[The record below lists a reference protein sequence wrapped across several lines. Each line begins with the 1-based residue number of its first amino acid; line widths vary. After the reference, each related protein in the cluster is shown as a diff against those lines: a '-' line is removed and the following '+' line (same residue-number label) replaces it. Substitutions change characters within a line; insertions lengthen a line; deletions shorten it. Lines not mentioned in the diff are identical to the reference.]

1 MTNNSKETLLKAR
14 VEVTK
19 AIGTATDNC
28 KPYSRDRSARVLM
41 VALQLARRIGING
54 RQMQAVEL
62 GSMLHDVGILA
73 IPAGILTKS
82 GPLSDDEWRIVR
94 AHPLVGS
101 KIVREIGFA
110 RTVAPIVLHHHERY
124 DGQGY
129 PSGLKGHSIPLP
141 ARIIAI
147 ADAYCAMTSPQAYRE
162 ALPLDHARAEIIR
175 NASTQFDPEVV
186 RVFLETEILTETPL
200 PQHDLQHPATK
211 GHAPPAVR
219 PNASGYVPKW
229 VSRDSLVAAVKLAEM
244 RGSSPVEVKLL
255 TELLR
260 DLGGNGNAPAG
271 STAGTLTSLSPRERQ
286 VLRMLADGL
295 RNKEIAIQIC
305 CSLGTVKN
313 TVQHII
319 EKLGVSDRTQAAVVA
334 VREGLQPN

>member
-1 MTNNSKETLLKAR
+1 MTNDAKEMLLKVR
-14 VEVTK
+14 VEV
-19 AIGTATDNC
+19 ARAVGTATDNC
-28 KPYSRDRSARVLM
+28 KPFNRDRSTRVLM
-41 VALQLARRIGING
+41 VALQLAGRMGIKG
-54 RQMQAVEL
+54 QQMQAMEL
-62 GSMLHDVGILA
+62 GAMLHDVGILA
-73 IPAGILTKS
+73 IPAGILSKS
-82 GPLSDDEWRIVR
+82 GPLSEDEWRIVR

-101 KIVREIGFA
+101 RIVREIGFA
-110 RTVAPIVLHHHERY
+110 RDVAQIALHHHERH

-162 ALPLDHARAEIIR
+162 ALPLDHARADIIR
-175 NASTQFDPEVV
+175 NAGTQFDPEVV
-186 RVFLETEILTETPL
+186 RVFLETELLAETPAA
-200 PQHDLQHPATK
+200 PHDLQPRVLEEIVPATVNTA
-211 GHAPPAVR
+211 GR
-219 PNASGYVPKW
+219 GYVPKW
-229 VSRDSLVAAVKLAEM
+229 VSRDSLEAAVKLAEM

-260 DLGGNGNAPAG
+260 DLGSNGNEPAG
-271 STAGTLTSLSPRERQ
+271 SDGGTLNSLSPRELQ

-295 RNKEIAIQIC
+295 KNKEIAIQIC

-313 TVQHII
+313 TVQRII